1 MNFEEV
7 KRQEQENLMPTYGRF
22 PVALVYGKGAVAVDT
37 EGKEYID
44 FTSGIGV
51 NSLGY
56 CDDGWVSAVAKQ
68 AGAIQH
74 MSNLYYSPVQTSL
87 AAELCRLTGLAG
99 CFSAIPEP
107 RPMNAL
113 LSWPE
118 NTAPINTANRGQ
130 RSSRW

>member
-74 MSNLYYSPVQTSL
+74 DNLYYSPVQTSL
-87 AAELCRLTGLAG
+87 AAEAVPPDRLGRVFFCNSGAEANECAIKLAQK
-99 CFSAIPEP
+99 I
-107 RPMNAL
+107 
-113 LSWPE
+113 
-118 NTAPINTANRGQ
+118 Q
-130 RSSRW
+130 RR

>member
-87 AAELCRLTGLAG
+87 AAELCRLTGFG
-99 CFSAIPEP
+99 RSVSRSISCFTISVCLLISARFVSTLNWILIGLIL
-107 RPMNAL
+107 R
-113 LSWPE
+113 
-118 NTAPINTANRGQ
+118 
-130 RSSRW
+130 

>member
-74 MSNLYYSPVQTSL
+74 MSNLYYSPV
-87 AAELCRLTGLAG
+87 
-99 CFSAIPEP
+99 
-107 RPMNAL
+107 
-113 LSWPE
+113 
-118 NTAPINTANRGQ
+118 
-130 RSSRW
+130 

>member
-87 AAELCRLTGLAG
+87 AAELCRLTGFG
-99 CFSAIPEP
+99 RVFSAIPEP